1 MRTLSHIIL
10 AILFASIGIFACFS
24 IALYIISFAQDWS
37 PIIKGIAYF
46 AFLGWMVP
54 AIPSI
59 ILGKIF
65 KGLKSS
71 SIPKY
76 VLSTTSFIMFIIL
89 GINAYS
95 NLSGMEFIYSL
106 VALFFGF
113 GAVLLDNSVSGS
125 SNDN

>member
-1 MRTLSHIIL
+1 MRITHIIL
-10 AILFASIGIFACFS
+10 AILFASIGIYACFS
-24 IALYIISFAQDWS
+24 IALLIISFAQDWS

-46 AFLGWMVP
+46 AFLGWMIP

-71 SIPKY
+71 TVPKY
-76 VLSTTSFIMFIIL
+76 VLSTASFIMLIIL
-89 GINAYS
+89 GINAYRD
-95 NLSGMEFIYSL
+95 LSGMEFIYSL

-113 GAVLLDNSVSGS
+113 GAILLDNGVSKS
-125 SNDN
+125 SSDS